1 VHSQAN
7 NTGALALGWWNGR
20 IMCGVVPFCGDT
32 NSTFPIG
39 LCVVCR
45 C

>member
-1 VHSQAN
+1 VYSQAN
-7 NTGALALGWWNGR
+7 NTGALALGWRNGR
-20 IMCGVVPFCGDT
+20 IMCAVVPFCGDT

-39 LCVVCR
+39 LRVVCW